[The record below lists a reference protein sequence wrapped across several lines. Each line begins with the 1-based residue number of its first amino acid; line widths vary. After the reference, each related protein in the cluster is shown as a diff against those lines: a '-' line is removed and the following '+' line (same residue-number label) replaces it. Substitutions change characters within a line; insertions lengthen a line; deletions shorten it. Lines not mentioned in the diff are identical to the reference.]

1 MKVDCPTCQ
10 RAIEWTSENP
20 FRPFCSKKCQLI
32 DLGQW
37 ANESHAIPCSPETD
51 NNPDID
57 PELIE
62 EMLAKQ
68 QDSFFSN

>member
-10 RAIEWTSENP
+10 RSIEWRTENT

-37 ANESHAIPCSPETD
+37 ANESHAIPCEPEAS
-51 NNPDID
+51 NHAELD

-68 QDSFFSN
+68 SDSFFSN